1 MGVREDETAG
11 QVLVVLDEELQALK
25 NAYYEATGA
34 EGCLLVQMSV
44 VAFEL
49 SWIWAMMLIEIER
62 ELRHRRDFGHDLALD
77 SAPYAALNTSK
88 LLLAATS
95 LVDFLGKHVIPLA
108 TRLLL
113 QYGSQISDKSSMARM
128 VGTNKA
134 YAMARTPVLRTALGV
149 MPDPSHR
156 VVTDDIGWGL
166 CVLVSIAERL
176 EQLRWKEG
184 AGKTSR
190 VVLEMAG
197 DLGILSDVR
206 EFLKYIWILL
216 VSFGAK
222 TAEHQAKRV
231 INQVDEVI
239 LRAGCQPR
247 DAGVH
252 TPTTMMRMLIEWH
265 QKIMGKE
272 NFAGLAST
280 TISTINSIS

>member
-1 MGVREDETAG
+1 MDVREDETAG

-49 SWIWAMMLIEIER
+49 SWIWAMMLIEIEW

-88 LLLAATS
+88 LLLAATT
-95 LVDFLGKHVIPLA
+95 LVDVLGKHVIPLA

-176 EQLRWKEG
+176 EPLRWQG
-184 AGKTSR
+184 AGKASR

-216 VSFGAK
+216 V
-222 TAEHQAKRV
+222 
-231 INQVDEVI
+231 
-239 LRAGCQPR
+239 
-247 DAGVH
+247 
-252 TPTTMMRMLIEWH
+252 
-265 QKIMGKE
+265 QKQRNIKLNG
-272 NFAGLAST
+272 S
-280 TISTINSIS
+280 

>member
-1 MGVREDETAG
+1 MDVREDETAG

-88 LLLAATS
+88 LLLAATT
-95 LVDFLGKHVIPLA
+95 LVDVLGKHVIPLA

-176 EQLRWKEG
+176 EPLRWQG
-184 AGKTSR
+184 AGKASR

-197 DLGILSDVR
+197 DLGLLSDVR

-216 VSFGAK
+216 V
-222 TAEHQAKRV
+222 
-231 INQVDEVI
+231 
-239 LRAGCQPR
+239 
-247 DAGVH
+247 
-252 TPTTMMRMLIEWH
+252 
-265 QKIMGKE
+265 QKQRNIKLNG
-272 NFAGLAST
+272 S
-280 TISTINSIS
+280 